1 MLAAAGAGSNP
12 MDRTAKPSR
21 RKYPEFDAELDDW
34 TPIVSTGAFEPT
46 RTEIRLAGKVFGDRL
61 GRYPNGRSIC
71 TSAVRTAR
79 SRIVEGAIVQTCN
92 TRYRLLNRSKRDI
105 ILLDELQ

>member
-21 RKYPEFDAELDDW
+21 QKCTEFDAELDEW
-34 TPIVSTGAFEPT
+34 TPIVSTCTFEPA
-46 RTEIRLAGKVFGDRL
+46 RTEIRLVGKIFGDRL

-92 TRYRLLNRSKRDI
+92 THYRLLNRSKRDI